1 MKMWMIVLVSA
12 AYAVVQSAGAQST
25 NEVTPGPDG
34 LIHLE
39 AKPEMVDLVPSF
51 AVASVQRSVDFY
63 VKGLGFAVVLQSGN
77 YVAVGRDAIQLGL
90 VQDKNAGKGY
100 KPTCYI
106 RMVRIDDFYNE
117 LMKRGVKLA
126 TPIKT
131 QASQMREFSV
141 ADPDGY
147 ILIFGEYVGGS

>member
-1 MKMWMIVLVSA
+1 MKKWIIVVSSA
-12 AYAVVQSAGAQST
+12 ALAILQSATAQST
-25 NEVTPGPDG
+25 NEATPGPDG

-117 LMKRGVKLA
+117 LMKKGVKLS

-131 QASQMREFSV
+131 QSSQMREFSV
-141 ADPDGY
+141 TDPDGY
-147 ILIFGEYVGGS
+147 ILIFGEYVGGA